1 MKDKKEPIVLDLD
14 IFIHLMTSAYRE
26 GFKAGAGKNIQRL
39 ENDCASAVSQFH
51 FGMVDMLKEP
61 ESTVQHLS
69 MKETVQIQTP
79 PCPEIREGRRSVRF
93 SSHCPFF
100 IGSQLSP
107 LAAFLKRYMRASARL
122 RVLCKL
128 PLSRSGSYEATP

>member
-39 ENDCASAVSQFH
+39 EYDCASAVSQFR
-51 FGMVDMLKEP
+51 FGMADMLNVP
-61 ESTVQHLS
+61 ESTV
-69 MKETVQIQTP
+69 
-79 PCPEIREGRRSVRF
+79 PEIREGRRSVRF
-93 SSHCPFF
+93 SSYCPVFT
-100 IGSQLSP
+100 GSQLSP

-128 PLSRSGSYEATP
+128 PLSRAGSYEATP

>member
-39 ENDCASAVSQFH
+39 ENDCASAVSTKPLSGF
-51 FGMVDMLKEP
+51 
-61 ESTVQHLS
+61 LS

-93 SSHCPFF
+93 SSYCPIFT
-100 IGSQLSP
+100 GSQLSP

-128 PLSRSGSYEATP
+128 PLSRAGSYEATP